1 MLKFERTDK
10 QVSLEMDGNLLEI
23 MADITLLLKVVYKHL
38 EKNDKEEF
46 RFIFSHAIARPDF
59 PAWDGSPLPGE
70 QKVQMAP
77 GVEDLI
83 KHLAEQ
89 KGTEA
94 DESGT

>member
-10 QVSLEMDGNLLEI
+10 QVRVETSGNMLEI
-23 MADITLLLKVVYKHL
+23 MADITLLLKVVYEHL

-46 RFIFSHAIARPDF
+46 RLFFSYALARPDF
-59 PAWDGSPLPGE
+59 PAWDGLPLPGD

-89 KGTEA
+89 KGTAA